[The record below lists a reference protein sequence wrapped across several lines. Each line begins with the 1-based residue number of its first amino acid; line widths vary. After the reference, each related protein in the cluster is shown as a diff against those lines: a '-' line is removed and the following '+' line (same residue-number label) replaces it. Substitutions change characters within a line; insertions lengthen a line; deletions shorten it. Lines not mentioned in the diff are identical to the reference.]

1 MNLTPVTSFD
11 DVYQIE
17 TTDPVLGGAGG
28 IANLQAQS
36 LTNRTEWL
44 KEQSG
49 IWLRAAGIITA
60 SNGFNILDSHAGAV
74 INADTSS
81 ANIGITFNDISALGA
96 NNIFFIKC
104 VGAKSCTI
112 YPAIGNTLLWG
123 SAAMSKIF
131 LHDGEFVKIV
141 VNGTTNLQ
149 VLDYSDS
156 IAEVGDGILGIKER
170 RGTLLKDGR
179 IVNRADYPRLWDLIS
194 NGSHSSYFQLINQT
208 LWGSTQIITTDAGG
222 SVTVYPYKGYF
233 HTGDGSTTFGLPDE
247 RGMSDRYL
255 DLSRGIDGGRIT
267 NLVGG
272 YEHDGFPTHSHEQQS
287 VTAIGNGGN
296 KPAGYLNTLDDLAG
310 HGYYTKNT
318 GGVETRVKNV
328 AKLPL
333 IKI

>member
-17 TTDPVLGGAGG
+17 TTDSVLGGAGG
-28 IANLQAQS
+28 IANLQALS

-74 INADTSS
+74 INGDTAS
-81 ANIGITFNDISALGA
+81 ANIAINFNDISVLTA

-104 VGAKSCTI
+104 MGGKSLTI
-112 YPAIGNTLLWG
+112 NPASGNSIIWGGTTL
-123 SAAMSKIF
+123 SKLY
-131 LHDGEFVKIV
+131 LHDGEFVKIIV
-141 VNGTTNLQ
+141 GSTALEI
-149 VLDYSDS
+149 LDCSAT
-156 IAEVGDGILGIKER
+156 IVEVGDGVLGIMER

-179 IVNRADYPRLWDLIS
+179 VVNRADYPRLWNFVSDT
-194 NGSHSSYFQLINQT
+194 SHSYFNLVSAS
-208 LWGSTQIITTDAGG
+208 LWGSSQTITNDAGAT
-222 SVTVYPYKGYF
+222 VTVYPYKGCF

-255 DLSRGIDGGRIT
+255 DLSRGIDAGRIYEK
-267 NLVGG
+267 VGG